1 MCLLSPLL
9 LDLSRNTLLPK
20 FRPIFAIWNHF
31 GIYISFNYSP
41 QKQYSENKL
50 GLRGLLEI
58 LNIPNITPPTAVIH
72 VPLVC
77 SSASM
82 TYASHGGQCQ
92 LEEKISLEILSE

>member
-72 VPLVC
+72 VPPCLFFCLYDLCIPWWPV
-77 SSASM
+77 SI
-82 TYASHGGQCQ
+82 GR
-92 LEEKISLEILSE
+92 EDIP